1 MIERDFWAAEFNGT
15 EKQVAYA
22 NDVRDYASSCI
33 ETVRECAIKCG
44 NSEDDADAIKSA
56 IIDGIEMDVANHDGI
71 SDGKIS
77 AGKFLDSVLDA
88 FPTKNLMS
96 GSRAYDTMFAEK
108 LTAYANLGGYADLV
122 IYNRGRAYLVAG
134 HAKLEEARAA
144 AK

>member
-1 MIERDFWAAEFNGT
+1 MSERDFWAAEFEGT

-22 NDVRDYASSCI
+22 NDVRDYVSDCLD
-33 ETVRECAIKCG
+33 TVRECAIKCG

-56 IIDGIEMDVANHDGI
+56 IICGIENDVAAHGGI
-71 SDGKIS
+71 KDGKVS

-88 FPTKNLMS
+88 FPVKNLMG
-96 GSRAYDTMFAEK
+96 GSRAYDTMFAAK

-122 IYNRGRAYLVAG
+122 IYNRGHAYLVAG